1 MPNVNG
7 TRSSSF
13 ATGFL
18 TALSASS
25 ELGTVMSSL
34 SNVSIFVTRN
44 WISRTTPVRSVSPYH
59 SVQSPIWNGS
69 SRRMNTPATKL
80 ESRSCI
86 AKPTASERAPSRVAK
101 APSTT
106 PNPATVAATPQRDE
120 QGNRRHDAP
129 GKPSDFLTE
138 PPRAK
143 CSLRESNQRD
153 PGDRIDDEER
163 HEEDRNRDGEANQ
176 RRAVLIDDLIY
187 QLLGVGRD
195 R

>member
-1 MPNVNG
+1 MDIADDAGPFGIPVPLG
-7 TRSSSF
+7 PVADLERLV
-13 ATGFL
+13 AQDEHARDEVREQILHREADRERKGPEQGRKG
-18 TALSASS
+18 S
-25 ELGTVMSSL
+25 E
-34 SNVSIFVTRN
+34 
-44 WISRTTPVRSVSPYH
+44 H
-59 SVQSPIWNGS
+59 D
-69 SRRMNTPATKL
+69 
-80 ESRSCI
+80 
-86 AKPTASERAPSRVAK
+86 AKPRDRRGD
-101 APSTT
+101 
-106 PNPATVAATPQRDE
+106 PQRDE

-163 HEEDRNRDGEANQ
+163 HEEDRDRDGEANQ